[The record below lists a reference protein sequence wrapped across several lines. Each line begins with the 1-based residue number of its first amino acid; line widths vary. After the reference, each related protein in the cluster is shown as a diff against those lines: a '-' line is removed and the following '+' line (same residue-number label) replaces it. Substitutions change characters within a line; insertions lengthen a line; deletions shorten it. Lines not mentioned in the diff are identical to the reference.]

1 MFNLIPTFLFIV
13 SLGGLV
19 YIISNH
25 LSELSGSDKE
35 NFSGG
40 NEENKFLFGLGS
52 KLADWV
58 NRLPLNDVK
67 SQSLSFTQ
75 KFLHRT
81 RVLLLKAD
89 NGLMKIIG
97 KIAEKETNGGY
108 GKNSVGAGEEK
119 DSDFWQDLSR
129 GKQESEKIAP
139 EPTSEVKIE
148 LTAEKNEKIEKFFD
162 IKPAKKIS
170 RVKKSA
176 K

>member
-97 KIAEKETNGGY
+97 KIAEKEANENDGNVNKTKPDFWENLSE
-108 GKNSVGAGEEK
+108 KEEK
-119 DSDFWQDLSR
+119 T
-129 GKQESEKIAP
+129 IIP
-139 EPTSEVKIE
+139 EPMSEVKIE
-148 LTAEKNEKIEKFFD
+148 LAAEKNEKIEKFFD

-170 RVKKSA
+170 RV
-176 K
+176 